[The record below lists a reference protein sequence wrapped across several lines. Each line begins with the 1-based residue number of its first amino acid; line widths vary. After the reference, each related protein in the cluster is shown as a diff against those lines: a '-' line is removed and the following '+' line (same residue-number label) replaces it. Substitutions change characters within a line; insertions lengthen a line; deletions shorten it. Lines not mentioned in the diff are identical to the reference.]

1 MGATLL
7 PLNLTASLCV
17 TYSPDF
23 RRRNECSAGGVPEC
37 NRVTVCNLFSPDY
50 RRRNECSVGGVP
62 ECDRVTVC
70 NLFSTDYRRR
80 NECSAGGVPECTAIL
95 FFYTAINVH
104 FIIDKFYD

>member
-23 RRRNECSAGGVPEC
+23 RRRNECSARGVPEC

-50 RRRNECSVGGVP
+50 RRRNECS
-62 ECDRVTVC
+62 
-70 NLFSTDYRRR
+70 
-80 NECSAGGVPECTAIL
+80 AGGVPEC
-95 FFYTAINVH
+95 NRVPGCCPE
-104 FIIDKFYD
+104 KYDALYGDVAFGEGE